1 MKSLKRLVSL
11 VLILTII
18 FSLIQLFFVHNKTYA
33 LSASYTQYVKSGIE
47 NFPKSYQNR
56 LNYLKSIHPNWEF
69 QAYYTGIPWSELT
82 SGNAENYCLRNTIE
96 KNTYL
101 DPSTLCRVGHFGDA
115 NYYCA
120 SSQMVSYY
128 LDPRNFL
135 KETQVFQFLDL
146 TESASVTRNDVVLA
160 VQDTYLAPYV
170 DDIIN
175 AASSVGISPL
185 TIISTIFQEIGKYK
199 EPPLQVSGKYPGY
212 EGYYNFYNYGSTD
225 GAGAVSRGMAKAKEL
240 GWNSPSAAII
250 GGAQKVLAGEY
261 ISKGQFTKY
270 FHKFDVVGNEILREN
285 MGSKTYSSSY
295 FFSHQYMTNLRDPSA
310 QAATLYNQ
318 YRSSNKLNSKLTF
331 VIPVY
336 TGMPTTPV
344 KVPTKLTEADGSLYF
359 VDCNEVG
366 GVRLRSSASLGNNVL
381 GSLYRN
387 TIVAV
392 LEKGTTWSKVKVYR
406 ATTNTNSSW
415 EYEPVVGYFST
426 EYLSP
431 ISDYNGG
438 EADVTP
444 VVDPV
449 TPSGNV
455 LIKLDGN
462 NMKMTPATTLKDIKS
477 NYSGAV
483 VKDAS
488 GNIITDENVKVGT
501 GASVTANGNT
511 YTVIKIGD
519 TDGDGEIM
527 PSDYVKIKNKI
538 MGNNNMTD
546 AQIKAADLDGDGQIL
561 PADYIKVKNHIMG
574 VSTISL

>member
-11 VLILTII
+11 ILILTII
-18 FSLIQLFFVHNKTYA
+18 FSLVQLFFVQNKSYA
-33 LSASYTQYVKSGIE
+33 LSASYTQYVKSGIA
-47 NFPKSYQNR
+47 NFPQSYQNR

-82 SGNAENYCLRNTIE
+82 SGSAENYCLRNTIE

-146 TESASVTRNDVVLA
+146 TESSSVTRNDVVLA
-160 VQDTYLAPYV
+160 VQNTYLAPYV
-170 DDIIN
+170 DDIIK

-185 TIISTIFQEIGKYK
+185 TIISTIFQEIGRYA

-240 GWNSPSAAII
+240 GWNSPSTAIV
-250 GGAQKVLAGEY
+250 GGAQIVLAGEY

-285 MGSKTYSSSY
+285 MGSRTYSSSY

-318 YRSSNKLNSKLTF
+318 YRNSNKLNSKLTF

-344 KVPTKLTEADGSLYF
+344 KVPTKLSEADGALYF

-366 GVRLRSSASLGNNVL
+366 GVRLRSSASSGNNVL

-406 ATTNTNSSW
+406 ATTNRNSSW
-415 EYEPVVGYFST
+415 GYEAVVGYFAT

-431 ISDYNGG
+431 ISEYNGG
-438 EADVTP
+438 EADV
-444 VVDPV
+444 DPII
-449 TPSGNV
+449 PSGSV
-455 LIKLDGN
+455 TIKLDGN
-462 NMKMTPATTLKDIKS
+462 NMKMTPVTTLKDIKA

-483 VKDAS
+483 VKDAN
-488 GNIITDENVKVGT
+488 GNIISNENAKVGT
-501 GASVTANGNT
+501 GAIVTVNGNT
-511 YTVIKIGD
+511 YTIIKIGD

-538 MGNNNMTD
+538 MGNNNMSD
-546 AQIKAADLDGDGQIL
+546 AQMKAADLDGDGQIL